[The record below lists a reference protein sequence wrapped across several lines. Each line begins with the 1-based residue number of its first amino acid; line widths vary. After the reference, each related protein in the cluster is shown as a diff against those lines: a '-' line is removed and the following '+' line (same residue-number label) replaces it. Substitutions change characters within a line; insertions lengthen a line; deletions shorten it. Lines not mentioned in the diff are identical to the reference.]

1 MLHDIHPHDPPPS
14 IRSPVVKRPKMRTWE
29 GAGRPHSFAV
39 KQNEDRDD
47 AAIWQWASG
56 IIRMRRMF
64 ISNGTCVVN
73 RLEVQGSNVC
83 SFRAQTFM
91 HRFHPCLMHSMTLSL
106 LARLSNFTTFNTH
119 FANMC
124 LFLGRKDSSSVML
137 SLSPL
142 AVQGFPSDRSRK
154 GVLLYN
160 VINRLGGDRFVQF
173 VSRKGECSVM
183 E

>member
-106 LARLSNFTTFNTH
+106 LARLSNFAPPLIHISPTCVCFWAGKTPQVS
-119 FANMC
+119 C
-124 LFLGRKDSSSVML
+124 

-142 AVQGFPSDRSRK
+142 SLCKAFHLIEAEKVFCFTMS
-154 GVLLYN
+154 
-160 VINRLGGDRFVQF
+160 
-173 VSRKGECSVM
+173 
-183 E
+183 